1 MLIISKPY
9 KVLPGLLFLVLMIVI
24 YYLFDPT
31 GQKWFPKCPFYWLT
45 GYKCPGCGSQRV
57 IHDLLHFNLTAAFR
71 ENALLVIA
79 LPYILLAFLFDYAG
93 LKTRWPYVRKVL
105 FGFNAI
111 LVLLV
116 IVFSWWVI
124 RNILAI

>member
-1 MLIISKPY
+1 MLVVTKQH
-9 KVLPGLLFLVLMIVI
+9 KLLLGLLFLALLIAI
-24 YYLFDPT
+24 YYLVDPA

-57 IHDLLHFNLTAAFR
+57 VHHLLHFDLEGALRA
-71 ENALLVIA
+71 NALLVIA

-93 LKTRWPYVRKVL
+93 LKTRCPRARKIL

-111 LVLLV
+111 LFLLV
-116 IVFSWWVI
+116 IVIGWWFL
-124 RNILAI
+124 RNFYDL

>member
-24 YYLFDPT
+24 YYLFDST

-111 LVLLV
+111 LVILV